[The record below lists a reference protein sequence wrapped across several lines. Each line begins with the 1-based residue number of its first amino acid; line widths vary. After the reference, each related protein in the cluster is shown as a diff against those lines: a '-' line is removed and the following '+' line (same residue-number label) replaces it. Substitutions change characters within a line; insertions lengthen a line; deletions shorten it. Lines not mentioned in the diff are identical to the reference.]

1 MCVLMVKEMKSEPHS
16 AEDTADVLGY
26 HYQLANN
33 FFIYSIFHEIFYIY
47 TSHI

>member
-1 MCVLMVKEMKSEPHS
+1 MVKEMKSEPHS

-26 HYQLANN
+26 HYQLAHN
-33 FFIYSIFHEIFYIY
+33 FFICSIFHEIFNIY